1 MITIVDYKTGNLGS
15 IKNMLKRIGEPSII
29 TGDVDEINNS
39 SKIILPGVGSFDAG
53 VQKLKDSGI
62 WDVLNDKVLDGN
74 TPILG
79 ICLGAQ
85 LMTQGSEEGQKV
97 GFGWVEAKTVKFK
110 IDQESKLKVP
120 NMGWNYIKKEKDS
133 LLFKD
138 MVDNP
143 RFYFVHSFHFDFE
156 EKSQIISTSKYS
168 YEFCSAFEK
177 KNVLGVQFHPEKS
190 HRFGMNLLKNFVTN
204 Y

>member
-29 TGDVDEINNS
+29 TGDVDEIRKS

-53 VQKLKDSGI
+53 VRKLKDSGI
-62 WDVLNDKVLDGN
+62 WDVLNEKVLEKQ

-85 LMTQGSEEGQKV
+85 LMTQGSEEGQMG
-97 GFGWVEAKTVKFK
+97 GFGWVDAKTVKFK
-110 IDQESKLKVP
+110 INQESKLKVP

-156 EKSQIISTSKYS
+156 EKSQVLSTSEYS
-168 YEFCSAFEK
+168 YKFCSAFEK
-177 KNVLGVQFHPEKS
+177 KNVIGVQFHPEKS

>member
-29 TGDVDEINNS
+29 TGDVDEIRNS

-62 WDVLNDKVLDGN
+62 WDILNVKVLESN

-85 LMTQGSEEGQKV
+85 LMTQGSEEGQID

-156 EKSQIISTSKYS
+156 DKSQVLSTSVYS
-168 YEFCSAFEK
+168 YKFCSSFEK

-190 HRFGMNLLKNFVTN
+190 HRFGMNLLRNFVTN

>member
-15 IKNMLKRIGEPSII
+15 IKNMLKRIGEASTI
-29 TGDVDEINNS
+29 TGDVDEIRKS

-62 WDVLNDKVLDGN
+62 WDVLNEKILVDN
-74 TPILG
+74 IPILG

-85 LMTQGSEEGQKV
+85 LMTQGSEEGQMA
-97 GFGWVEAKTVKFK
+97 GFGWVDAKTMKFR

-120 NMGWNYIKKEKDS
+120 NMGWNSIIKEKDS

-143 RFYFVHSFHFDFE
+143 RFYFVHSFHFEFE
-156 EKSQIISTSKYS
+156 DKSQELSTSKYA
-168 YEFCSAFEK
+168 YKFCSAFEK
-177 KNVLGVQFHPEKS
+177 DNVIGVQFHPEKS
-190 HRFGMNLLKNFVTN
+190 HKSGMNLLKNFVLN